1 MAKHDAF
8 KTLDT
13 RTVVIIMD
21 WAMKLLPMYFRER
34 MTDFFGKR
42 GRNWHVSA
50 VVTKVNDELSVECF
64 VHVFDNCTQNW
75 FAVASILEHVLTRIK
90 SEDARLHKARFRPDN
105 AGCYDNA
112 SNILSLKVLGER
124 TGIHVERYDFSE
136 TQSGK
141 DICDRKMATR
151 KQHIRRYVNEKNDV
165 LTASDVKKALE
176 SHGGVRGYRVAV
188 AQINTAQA
196 DDSDPQ
202 WPGISFLYSF
212 SFNKSGVRAWRA
224 YDVGKGH
231 HSSYHELPCVQPEA
245 TGITIVH
252 GFSRPSH
259 PIGSMVETDPTSRSG
274 GKIFGCNDPNCVL
287 TFDSEQNQQHHIDVG
302 DHQKVVENESA
313 YDKVKIAWARRI
325 SEIGPNASV
334 SQQEYSE
341 LIRSSANKGWALK
354 SSKRAVR
361 MSPAVKDYLL
371 HKFNA
376 GAVSGHKADPAQVS
390 KEMMFVGGK
399 DRKLIFCPRR
409 VENTARNCKLL
420 FSPLSAAKAKAVR
433 QPSFD

>member
-1 MAKHDAF
+1 MTRADELSNCLKLSRRYLKSDYKVHLDREERWGDHCTVYALSDQDNPAFSSGCNHDHDLGCDRCQFLNDTLAVIETQIDNMAKSKLLTEEQSLQFRFLCRQAIDNIRTWKAHLARSSLQEVAKHDAF
-8 KTLDT
+8 KTFDT
-13 RTVVIIMD
+13 RTVIIIMD

-42 GRNWHVSA
+42 GRSWHVSA
-50 VVTKVNDELSVECF
+50 VVMKVNDELSVECF

-75 FAVASILEHVLTRIK
+75 FAVASILEHVLTTIK
-90 SEDARLHKARFRPDN
+90 SEDARLHKARIRSDN
-105 AGCYDNA
+105 AGCWHNA
-112 SNILSLKVLGER
+112 SIILSLKALGER

-141 DICDRKMATR
+141 DICDRKIATM
-151 KQHIRRYVNEKNDV
+151 KQYIRRYVNEKNDV

-176 SHGGVRGYRVAV
+176 SHGGVRGCRMAV

-196 DDSDPQ
+196 DDSDPK

-212 SFNKSGVRAWRA
+212 PFNKSGMRAWRA

-231 HSSYHELPCVQPEA
+231 HSPYHELPCVQPEA

-259 PIGSMVETDPTSRSG
+259 PIGSMVETGPASRSG

-313 YDKVKIAWARRI
+313 YD
-325 SEIGPNASV
+325 
-334 SQQEYSE
+334 
-341 LIRSSANKGWALK
+341 
-354 SSKRAVR
+354 
-361 MSPAVKDYLL
+361 
-371 HKFNA
+371 
-376 GAVSGHKADPAQVS
+376 
-390 KEMMFVGGK
+390 
-399 DRKLIFCPRR
+399 
-409 VENTARNCKLL
+409 
-420 FSPLSAAKAKAVR
+420 
-433 QPSFD
+433 

>member
-64 VHVFDNCTQNW
+64 VHVFDNCAQNW

-90 SEDARLHKARFRPDN
+90 SEEARLHKARIRPDN

-112 SNILSLKVLGER
+112 SIIFSLKALGER
-124 TGIHVERYDFSE
+124 TDIHVERYDFSE

-231 HSSYHELPCVQPEA
+231 HSSYHDLPVC
-245 TGITIVH
+245 
-252 GFSRPSH
+252 S
-259 PIGSMVETDPTSRSG
+259 
-274 GKIFGCNDPNCVL
+274 
-287 TFDSEQNQQHHIDVG
+287 
-302 DHQKVVENESA
+302 
-313 YDKVKIAWARRI
+313 
-325 SEIGPNASV
+325 
-334 SQQEYSE
+334 
-341 LIRSSANKGWALK
+341 LK
-354 SSKRAVR
+354 L
-361 MSPAVKDYLL
+361 PA
-371 HKFNA
+371 
-376 GAVSGHKADPAQVS
+376 
-390 KEMMFVGGK
+390 
-399 DRKLIFCPRR
+399 
-409 VENTARNCKLL
+409 
-420 FSPLSAAKAKAVR
+420 
-433 QPSFD
+433 